1 MFTGIVERKVVSDT
15 IMGGIGV
22 IRVAQMYKR
31 LNFCLSHSSR
41 LPSIISVFGS
51 GCIVGAYYFSL
62 VITMVSPSSINGP
75 GLPVRNVLGAYKS
88 KSKGS
93 LIPRRVIKDMR
104 ATSPVLPHVCKD
116 RGDVDSR
123 NSVSR
128 EDIRPDARPHLLPEG
143 SKETTTLL
151 DEQESAEG
159 CNDAPG
165 TFFESSILLLT
176 VRTK

>member
-41 LPSIISVFGS
+41 LPSITSVFGS

-75 GLPVRNVLGAYKS
+75 RLPVRNVPGAYKS
-88 KSKGS
+88 KPKGS
-93 LIPRRVIKDMR
+93 LIPRRIKGIR
-104 ATSPVLPHVCKD
+104 AIPPVPPHVFKD

-123 NSVSR
+123 SSVSR

-165 TFFESSILLLT
+165 TFFESGILLLT